1 MRKILC
7 ALSLLVCSLSVS
19 AGDIYVDK
27 NGSVADALKQARE
40 WRRLNSKEVAGGI
53 RIHLADTVYRLQK
66 PLFIRPED
74 SGTKDSPT
82 IIIGGTLSGG
92 RSVTGWREATAEE
105 RQGLSPQI
113 PLWVADAPLDANRI
127 VFTRQLWVNGRK
139 AQLAR
144 GPFVR
149 LSDFNKDS
157 KTITLPVSLPTG
169 EGWGGTELFLLQRW
183 AIAILRIK
191 TATTENGQTVLSFHE
206 PESELEFSHPWPQPV
221 INGEKGSSAAFL
233 QNSRLLLDE
242 PGEFWQEYPSGRIF
256 YIPRPED
263 LALCGESVR
272 CDAVIPHL
280 STLVEI
286 AGTEDRIVSNI
297 RFENTRFE
305 HAAWLT
311 PSFQG
316 HVTLQGGFPLIDAYK
331 LHEPGLFH
339 KASLENQAWIARPD
353 AAVKARCARNIS
365 FERCSFQH
373 LAATALDWEQRV
385 VASTVSGSQFDDIG
399 GTAIMAGPFGEGGFE
414 THIPYHGNL
423 LCDSIEISRCRI
435 YDATNE
441 DWGAVAIGAG
451 YVKNTKIVQNEVS
464 HVNYSGICVG
474 WGWTPLESGMR
485 NNRIEGNVVSDY
497 ARQLYD
503 AGGIY
508 TLSYQPGSTIC
519 GNRISAPTVA
529 PYATN
534 DRAFAI
540 YFDEAT
546 NGFTVENNQM
556 DPESIGWNQPGAN
569 MILRNNH
576 Q

>member
-1 MRKILC
+1 MRKILF
-7 ALSLLVCSLSVS
+7 ALSLSFFTLGVH
-19 AGDIYVDK
+19 AGDIYVK
-27 NGSVADALKQARE
+27 ENGSVAEALKQARE
-40 WRRLNSKEVAGGI
+40 WRRLNSSQAAGGI
-53 RIHLADTVYRLQK
+53 RIHLADAVYPLQK

-82 IIIGGTLSGG
+82 IIMGGTLSGG
-92 RSVTGWREATAEE
+92 IAVSGWKRE
-105 RQGLSPQI
+105 GK
-113 PLWVADAPLDANRI
+113 LWVAEAPRDGNRI
-127 VFTRQLWVNGRK
+127 VYTRQLWVNGRK

-149 LSDFNKDS
+149 LTDFDKDAR
-157 KTITLPVSLPTG
+157 TITLPVSLSAG
-169 EGWGGTELFLLQRW
+169 EDWGGAELFLLQRW

-191 TATTENGQTVLSFHE
+191 SVTGINGQTVLSFHE

-242 PGEFWQEYPSGRIF
+242 PGEFWQEYPSGRI
-256 YIPRPED
+256 YYYPRTED
-263 LALCGESVR
+263 EGSCGTVTTYLK
-272 CDAVIPHL
+272 CDAIVPHL
-280 STLVEI
+280 STLVEF
-286 AGTEDRIVSNI
+286 AGTEDRSVSYI

-305 HAAWLT
+305 HASWLT
-311 PSFQG
+311 PSEQG

-331 LHEPGLFH
+331 LQEPGLFH
-339 KASLENQAWIARPD
+339 KASLENQAWVSRPE
-353 AAVKARCARNIS
+353 AAVKARFAHNIS
-365 FERCSFQH
+365 FSQCAFSH
-373 LAATALDWEQRV
+373 LAATGLDLEQRV
-385 VASTVSGSQFDDIG
+385 SVSIIDGCQFEDIG

-414 THIPYHGNL
+414 THIPYLGNL

-435 YDATNE
+435 HDATNE

-451 YVKNTKIVQNEVS
+451 YVRNTKIVQNEVS

-485 NNRIEGNVVSDY
+485 NNHIENNVVSDY
-497 ARQLYD
+497 ARHLYD

-508 TLSYQPGSTIC
+508 TLSYQPGSSIS
-519 GNRISAPTVA
+519 GNRIGAPHKA

-546 NGFTVENNQM
+546 NGFTVENNLM
-556 DPESIGWNQPGAN
+556 DPESIGWNQPGPD
-569 MILRNNH
+569 MKLRNNH
-576 Q
+576 K

>member
-7 ALSLLVCSLSVS
+7 AALLAACSLNAS

-27 NGSVADALKQARE
+27 NGSVADALKKARE
-40 WRRLNSKEVAGGI
+40 WRRLNSQEIVGGI
-53 RIHLADTVYRLQK
+53 RIHLADTVYPLQK

-74 SGTKDSPT
+74 SGTEDSPT
-82 IIIGGTLSGG
+82 IIMGGTLSGG
-92 RSVTGWREATAEE
+92 IAVTDWKRE
-105 RQGLSPQI
+105 GK
-113 PLWVADAPLDANRI
+113 LWVAEPPRDGNRI
-127 VFTRQLWVNGRK
+127 VYTRQLWVNGRK

-149 LSDFNKDS
+149 LTDFDKET
-157 KTITLPVSLPTG
+157 KTITLNSPLSSLLSPLSSTA
-169 EGWGGTELFLLQRW
+169 ELFLLQRW
-183 AIAILRIK
+183 AIAILRVK
-191 TATTENGQTVLSFHE
+191 SVKEENGQTVLTFHE

-221 INGEKGSSAAFL
+221 INGEKGSSAAYL
-233 QNSRLLLDE
+233 QNSRSLLDE
-242 PGEFWQEYPSGRIF
+242 PGEFWQEYPSGRL
-256 YIPRPED
+256 YYYPRPED
-263 LALCGESVR
+263 EPIK

-286 AGTEDRIVSNI
+286 AGTDDRIVSNI

-305 HAAWLT
+305 HAAWFA
-311 PSFQG
+311 PSQQG

-339 KASLENQAWIARPD
+339 KASLENQAWVSRPE
-353 AAVKARCARNIS
+353 AAVKARFAQDIS
-365 FERCSFQH
+365 FHQCAFSH
-373 LAATALDWEQRV
+373 LAATALDLEQRV
-385 VASTVSGSQFDDIG
+385 SASAISGCQFEDIG

-423 LCDSIEISRCRI
+423 LCDSIEISHCRI

-485 NNRIEGNVVSDY
+485 NNHIENNVVTDY
-497 ARQLYD
+497 ARHLYD

-508 TLSYQPGSTIC
+508 TLSYQPGSSIR
-519 GNRISAPTVA
+519 GNRIGAPYKA

-546 NGFTVENNQM
+546 NGFTVEDNQM
-556 DPESIGWNQPGAN
+556 DPESIGWNQPGSD
-569 MILRNNH
+569 MMLRNNH
-576 Q
+576 K

>member
-1 MRKILC
+1 M
-7 ALSLLVCSLSVS
+7 
-19 AGDIYVDK
+19 
-27 NGSVADALKQARE
+27 
-40 WRRLNSKEVAGGI
+40 
-53 RIHLADTVYRLQK
+53 
-66 PLFIRPED
+66 
-74 SGTKDSPT
+74 
-82 IIIGGTLSGG
+82 
-92 RSVTGWREATAEE
+92 
-105 RQGLSPQI
+105 
-113 PLWVADAPLDANRI
+113 
-127 VFTRQLWVNGRK
+127 NGRK

-149 LSDFNKDS
+149 LTDFNKES
-157 KTITLPVSLPTG
+157 KTITLPVSFPTG
-169 EGWGGTELFLLQRW
+169 EGWGGAELFLLQRW

-191 TATTENGQTVLSFHE
+191 EIKEENGQLILSFHE

-233 QNSRLLLDE
+233 QNSRQLLDE
-242 PGEFWQEYPSGRIF
+242 PGEFWQEYPSGRL
-256 YIPRPED
+256 YYYPRPED
-263 LALCGESVR
+263 EAVK
-272 CDAVIPHL
+272 CDAVIPYL
-280 STLVEI
+280 STLVEF
-286 AGTEDRIVSNI
+286 AGTEDRPVSNI

-305 HAAWLT
+305 HAAWFA
-311 PSFQG
+311 PSLQG

-353 AAVKARCARNIS
+353 AAVKVRYARNIS
-365 FERCSFQH
+365 FNQCSFSH
-373 LAATALDWEQRV
+373 LAATALDLEQRV
-385 VASTVSGSQFDDIG
+385 SVSTINACQFEDIG
-399 GTAIMAGPFGEGGFE
+399 GTAIMVGPFGEGGFE

-435 YDATNE
+435 HDATNE

-485 NNRIEGNVVSDY
+485 NNHIENNVVTDY
-497 ARQLYD
+497 ARHLYD

-508 TLSYQPGSTIC
+508 TLSYQPGSSIR
-519 GNRISAPTVA
+519 GNRIGAPFKA

-556 DPESIGWNQPGAN
+556 DPESIGWNQPGSE

-576 Q
+576 K

>member
-1 MRKILC
+1 MRKVLC
-7 ALSLLVCSLSVS
+7 AILLAVCSLNAS

-27 NGSVADALKQARE
+27 NGSVTDALKTARE
-40 WRRLNSKEVAGGI
+40 WRRLNSPEVAGGI
-53 RIHLADTVYRLQK
+53 RIHLADTVYPLQK

-82 IIIGGTLSGG
+82 IIMGGTLSGG
-92 RSVTGWREATAEE
+92 IAVTGWKRE
-105 RQGLSPQI
+105 GN
-113 PLWVADAPLDANRI
+113 LWVADAPRDGNRI
-127 VFTRQLWVNGRK
+127 VYTRQLWVNGRK

-149 LSDFNKDS
+149 LTDFNKES
-157 KTITLPVSLPTG
+157 KTITLPVSIPME
-169 EGWGGTELFLLQRW
+169 EGWGGAELFLLQRW
-183 AIAILRIK
+183 AIAILRIREIK
-191 TATTENGQTVLSFHE
+191 EENGQLILSFHE

-233 QNSRLLLDE
+233 LNSRQLLDE
-242 PGEFWQEYPSGRIF
+242 PGEFWQEYPSGRL
-256 YIPRPED
+256 YYYPRPED
-263 LALCGESVR
+263 EAVK

-280 STLVEI
+280 STLVEF
-286 AGTEDRIVSNI
+286 AGTEDRPVSNI

-305 HAAWLT
+305 HAAWFA
-311 PSFQG
+311 PSLQG

-339 KASLENQAWIARPD
+339 KASLENQAWVSRPE
-353 AAVKARCARNIS
+353 AAVKVRYARNIS
-365 FERCSFQH
+365 FDQCSFSH
-373 LAATALDWEQRV
+373 LAATALDLEKRV
-385 VASTVSGSQFDDIG
+385 SASTISASQFDDIG
-399 GTAIMAGPFGEGGFE
+399 GTAILAGPFGEGGFE
-414 THIPYHGNL
+414 THIPYHGNV
-423 LCDSIEISRCRI
+423 LCDSIVISRCRI
-435 YDATNE
+435 HDATNE

-474 WGWTPLESGMR
+474 WGWTSLESGMR
-485 NNRIEGNVVSDY
+485 NNHIEGNVVTDY
-497 ARQLYD
+497 ARHLYD

-508 TLSYQPGSTIC
+508 TLSYQPGSSIR
-519 GNRISAPTVA
+519 GNRIGAPFKA

-556 DPESIGWNQPGAN
+556 DPESIGWNQPGSD
-569 MILRNNH
+569 MMLRNNH
-576 Q
+576 K

>member
-7 ALSLLVCSLSVS
+7 AFGLALCSLGVT

-40 WRRLNSKEVAGGI
+40 WRRLNSQEIAGGI
-53 RIHLADTVYRLQK
+53 RIHLADAVYPLQK

-82 IIIGGTLSGG
+82 IIMGGTLSGG
-92 RSVTGWREATAEE
+92 IAVTGWKRE
-105 RQGLSPQI
+105 GN
-113 PLWVADAPLDANRI
+113 LWVAEAPRDGNRI
-127 VFTRQLWVNGRK
+127 VYTRQLWVNGRK

-149 LSDFNKDS
+149 LSDFDKES
-157 KTITLPVSLPTG
+157 KTITLNSPLSSLHSPLSSSA
-169 EGWGGTELFLLQRW
+169 ELFLLQRW

-191 TATTENGQTVLSFHE
+191 SASTKNGQTILTFHE

-233 QNSRLLLDE
+233 QNSRSLLDE
-242 PGEFWQEYPSGRIF
+242 PGEFWQEYPSGRI
-256 YIPRPED
+256 YYYPRPEEE
-263 LALCGESVR
+263 ANKCEAIV
-272 CDAVIPHL
+272 PHL
-280 STLVEI
+280 STLVEF
-286 AGTEDRIVSNI
+286 AGTEDRPVSHI

-305 HAAWLT
+305 HASWFT
-311 PSFQG
+311 PSEQG

-331 LHEPGLFH
+331 LQEPGLFH
-339 KASLENQAWIARPD
+339 KASLENQAWVSRPE
-353 AAVKARCARNIS
+353 AAVKARFAQNIS
-365 FERCSFQH
+365 FHQCAFSH
-373 LAATALDWEQRV
+373 LAATALDLEQRV
-385 VASTVSGSQFDDIG
+385 SVSAVNACQFEDIG

-435 YDATNE
+435 HDATNE

-451 YVKNTKIVQNEVS
+451 YVKNTKIVQNKVS

-485 NNRIEGNVVSDY
+485 NNHIENNVVTDY
-497 ARQLYD
+497 ARHLYD

-508 TLSYQPGSTIC
+508 TLSYQPGSSIR
-519 GNRISAPTVA
+519 GNRISAPSKA

-546 NGFTVENNQM
+546 NGFTVEDNQM
-556 DPESIGWNQPGAN
+556 DPESIGWNQPGSD
-569 MILRNNH
+569 MMLRNNH
-576 Q
+576 K